1 MLADKCI
8 EIHKKNNRFRFV
20 NRDDLKQFLESE
32 FNEKIK
38 SKTRKPNMEILAYQH
53 LSEKTIDLFTKK
65 LKNFG
70 ITRADI
76 AEVLDVSQY
85 RATKLTQNGEI
96 TKIGEF
102 YDGNSRPRI
111 PFYIYSI
118 PDVLS
123 VKISDKD
130 KKNSPS
136 IHFEETNENLAEALY
151 IINKSAKVS
160 RDTKSEMYER
170 GNHRIC
176 HAAKTRSNNLYDLKD
191 MVIHKLITENR
202 INLIGYHRSGLG
214 YLALYELSGFTFH
227 IPCNNRDTDA
237 EFLGD
242 FDEIVS
248 AEKTRKTSINY
259 YQAISL
265 LKNYV
270 AKVS

>member
-1 MLADKCI
+1 MLFDKCI
-8 EIHKKNNRFRFV
+8 EIHKRNNRFRFV
-20 NRDDLKQFLESE
+20 NRDDLKKFLESE
-32 FNEKIK
+32 FDEKIK
-38 SKTRKPNMEILAYQH
+38 SKTRKPDMEILAYQY

-70 ITRADI
+70 LTRADI
-76 AEVLDVSQY
+76 AEVLNISQY
-85 RATKLTQNGEI
+85 RAIKLTQNGAI
-96 TKIGEF
+96 SKIGEF

-111 PFYIYSI
+111 PYYIYSI
-118 PDVLS
+118 TDVLS
-123 VKISDKD
+123 VKLSDKD

-136 IHFEETNENLAEALY
+136 VLVEETNENIAEALY

-160 RDTKSEMYER
+160 RDTKSEMYMR
-170 GNHRIC
+170 GEHRIC
-176 HAAKTRSNNLYDLKD
+176 HAAKTRSNNLYELKD

-227 IPCNNRDTDA
+227 IPCNNRDTDG

-259 YQAISL
+259 NQAINL
-265 LKNYV
+265 LENYV